1 MNNKTADKLYKSGRI
16 LLGLH
21 IACLVF
27 PLTSLSSNII
37 DGIRENE
44 FQWLVYYG
52 SEFTLLL
59 AAFFLSR
66 KYPFVAGTILIG
78 IGVIWFVNLNIIMP
92 PDELVGFSGM
102 AFGFMSLCN
111 LYPMLNGLVFLIS
124 GLIRRR
130 NKEKELTN
138 Q

>member
-52 SEFTLLL
+52 GEFILLL